1 MISKMFRKEPATILT
16 SNMINIELLNTNR
29 GPSKLTMK
37 IGLIM
42 SYRHRALLFHLS
54 LKYSLSRTTSLWSK
68 FRESLPKN
76 IFNFTIKYLNN
87 TLPTRKTFI
96 NSLSFNHSPSCS
108 FCLQSETSQFIVSSC
123 KSYLD
128 RGRYNWRIL
137 SS

>member
-1 MISKMFRKEPATILT
+1 
-16 SNMINIELLNTNR
+16 
-29 GPSKLTMK
+29 MK
-37 IGLIM
+37 IDLIM
-42 SYRHRALLFHLS
+42 SYRHRALSFHLS
-54 LKYSLSRTTSLWSK
+54 FKYSLSCTTSLWSK

-76 IFNFTIKYLNN
+76 IFNFIIKYLNN

-128 RGRYNWRIL
+128 HGRYNWRIL
-137 SS
+137 SSWSFKKSFTFTKLVFLCRFIFISITMLDKWRCF